1 MSQPNS
7 PSKNSQNQISSEVEV
22 DVLYQKLGDRWY
34 AFSIV
39 NDEVFMS
46 PVSDDQIHSVKTE
59 NADTPI
65 ETSAETEFLDENF

>member
-59 NADTPI
+59 NTEAPV
-65 ETSAETEFLDENF
+65 ETSTGIHFLDENF